1 MEYTEALAAALEAA
15 LEDSGL
21 CERIA
26 DAKEAGEVRA
36 LLADAGAEIDDDI
49 ARGVLDKLAPLHEG
63 GLTNEDLQ
71 YIRGGLKA
79 LVANGA
85 AGAAIGA
92 YVAIICMV
100 KYHRCLF

>member
-1 MEYTEALAAALEAA
+1 MEYTEALAAALETA

-26 DAKEAGEVRA
+26 DAKDADEVLA
-36 LLADAGAEIDDDI
+36 LLGAAGAEIDGDI
-49 ARGVLDKLAPLHEG
+49 AQGVTDKLAPLHEG
-63 GLTNEDLQ
+63 GLAAEDLQ

-79 LVANGA
+79 LVDDGA

-92 YVAIICMV
+92 YVAILCMV